1 MLQPCLSRA
10 NIAKIVMMVA
20 LLLLLLLLEV
30 RFSVLNTFFYNGLY
44 SALQD
49 KNLNAFWFFA
59 SLNALLLGVR
69 IVNEIIDEWL
79 GQVLQIRWLERLNHA
94 LTERW
99 LANKNYYRLQMRR
112 QRPDNIDQR
121 IQQDA
126 QDFIAT
132 TVEFVRGMINSVV
145 SAIEFSIVLW
155 GLSGVLALFGFEIP
169 RGMVFFVFIFVI
181 LATFV
186 AMWIGKPL
194 IKLNFNNERLNGNY
208 RYSLIRVRDHAESIA
223 FYDGEKVERQNLR
236 THFRRIIDNRWH
248 IVYRSLGLNGFNSGI
263 TQGVQLLPL
272 MLQAPR
278 FFAGQVTIGDMH
290 QTVQAFNRLQRALS
304 FFRNFYEQFTAYQ
317 ARLERLSGFMENLT
331 EYPAFKQPQV
341 SEVSDGLILNDVAL
355 YRNNGEVLL
364 EHINIDAQRGD
375 ALLIQGPSGCG
386 KTSLLRALAGLW
398 PFGSSGCIQRP
409 AHEHILFVPQRPYV
423 PQGSLREAV
432 CYPDISSRHPDL
444 IGTLLDCR
452 LGHLV
457 DKLDEH
463 DDWQQR
469 LSPGELQR
477 IAFVRILLTQAQVVL
492 LDEATSA
499 LDEPTEA
506 ALYQLI
512 KTRLPQ
518 SIIVSI
524 GHRNTLAAF
533 HNRSLQVSPAA
544 CG

>member
-79 GQVLQIRWLERLNHA
+79 GQALQIRGSSRLNHA

-126 QDFIAT
+126 QRNFTAT

-169 RGMVFFVFIFVI
+169 RGMVFFVFILVI

-223 FYDGEKVERQNLR
+223 FYDGEKVERQ
-236 THFRRIIDNRWH
+236 TCARI
-248 IVYRSLGLNGFNSGI
+248 SAASS
-263 TQGVQLLPL
+263 TT
-272 MLQAPR
+272 
-278 FFAGQVTIGDMH
+278 AG
-290 QTVQAFNRLQRALS
+290 AS
-304 FFRNFYEQFTAYQ
+304 FTA
-317 ARLERLSGFMENLT
+317 R
-331 EYPAFKQPQV
+331 
-341 SEVSDGLILNDVAL
+341 
-355 YRNNGEVLL
+355 
-364 EHINIDAQRGD
+364 
-375 ALLIQGPSGCG
+375 
-386 KTSLLRALAGLW
+386 
-398 PFGSSGCIQRP
+398 
-409 AHEHILFVPQRPYV
+409 
-423 PQGSLREAV
+423 
-432 CYPDISSRHPDL
+432 
-444 IGTLLDCR
+444 
-452 LGHLV
+452 
-457 DKLDEH
+457 
-463 DDWQQR
+463 
-469 LSPGELQR
+469 
-477 IAFVRILLTQAQVVL
+477 
-492 LDEATSA
+492 SA
-499 LDEPTEA
+499 ST
-506 ALYQLI
+506 
-512 KTRLPQ
+512 
-518 SIIVSI
+518 VSI
-524 GHRNTLAAF
+524 PA
-533 HNRSLQVSPAA
+533 SLKA
-544 CG
+544 CSFCR